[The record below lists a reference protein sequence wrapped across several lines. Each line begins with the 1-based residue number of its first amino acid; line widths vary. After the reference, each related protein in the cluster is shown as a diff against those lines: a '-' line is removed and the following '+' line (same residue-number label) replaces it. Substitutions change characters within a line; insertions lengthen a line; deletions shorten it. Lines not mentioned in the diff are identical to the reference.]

1 MLLRAPT
8 KTRLTR
14 NPRQASRDGTV
25 NRRKTVQ
32 RSESLLTLDWAR
44 TRLRVAK
51 TQEKTG
57 LRRMHDLSCIRLGV
71 TWASHAPC
79 MGRDLG

>member
-8 KTRLTR
+8 KTRVTR

-32 RSESLLTLDWAR
+32 RSESLLTLDVAR

-51 TQEKTG
+51 TPEKTG
-57 LRRMHDLSCIRLGV
+57 LRRMHDI
-71 TWASHAPC
+71 
-79 MGRDLG
+79 GRDLG